1 MQTGVYAQT
10 VSETTSRMTRV
21 YKTGPP
27 EEYTMGSEKTVRGPS
42 DETGDAG
49 LLDSKYRLGD
59 VSAFQRDL
67 LAASGQLEQA
77 GETVTT
83 SAMIEILAPHYS
95 EEITR
100 GRLSRNLDD
109 LDRRE
114 MIDRKPL
121 DGRTNEYPLTDLGR
135 EVLRTSM
142 VLTGRLFD
150 DVSVQD

>member
-1 MQTGVYAQT
+1 MA
-10 VSETTSRMTRV
+10 
-21 YKTGPP
+21 
-27 EEYTMGSEKTVRGPS
+27 SEKTDRDPS
-42 DETGDAG
+42 DEAGDAG

-67 LAASGQLEQA
+67 LAAAGQLEQN

-83 SAMIEILAPHYS
+83 KAMVEILEPHYS

-109 LDRRE
+109 LDRRG
-114 MIDRKPL
+114 MLDREPL

-135 EVLRTSM
+135 AVLRMAVT
-142 VLTGRLFD
+142 LTAPLFNYL
-150 DVSVQD
+150 SNE

>member
-1 MQTGVYAQT
+1 MA
-10 VSETTSRMTRV
+10 
-21 YKTGPP
+21 
-27 EEYTMGSEKTVRGPS
+27 SEKTDRDPS
-42 DETGDAG
+42 DERADAG
-49 LLDSKYRLGD
+49 LLDSKFRFGD

-67 LAASGQLEQA
+67 LAAAGRLEQA

-109 LDRRE
+109 LDRRG

-121 DGRTNEYPLTDLGR
+121 DGRTNQYPLTDLGR
-135 EVLRTSM
+135 EVL
-142 VLTGRLFD
+142 LTAVTLTAPLFD
-150 DVSVQD
+150 DLSNE